1 MLGEDVTVP
10 NNYVNP
16 TNADETRAKAH
27 FFEDDWIMDK
37 AVSIY
42 ESEGRIYYDV
52 FMMFEKFPT
61 DKYPSA

>member
-1 MLGEDVTVP
+1 MWISDLLIRMEYFIMLVQRT
-10 NNYVNP
+10 
-16 TNADETRAKAH
+16 
-27 FFEDDWIMDK
+27 MDK